1 MIELQ
6 EITRSFGPTR
16 VLDKVNLRME
26 SGETLCLRGE
36 SGCGKTT
43 LLRILAGLETPDLGT
58 VRIDGIDV
66 GEMPPYRRNLAFA
79 FQEPA
84 LWPHMTVYQNIR
96 FAIDKPDDARVQE
109 LLAEAEVESLANR
122 YPAEISGGQAKR
134 VALVRA
140 LAPRKKLLLLD
151 EPLTHLGPRLNAKML
166 DLILREVASTRSTLL
181 FVTHSEEEACRV
193 GGRLMVLPNL
203 SEEM

>member
-6 EITRSFGPTR
+6 GIAKSYGPTQ
-16 VLDKVNLRME
+16 VLEKLNLRME
-26 SGETLCLRGE
+26 SGEILCLQGE

-43 LLRILAGLETPDLGT
+43 LLRIIAGLEMPDRGT
-58 VRIDGIDV
+58 VQIEGVDV
-66 GEMPPYRRNLAFA
+66 RGVSPYRRNLSFA

-84 LWPHMTVYQNIR
+84 LWPHMTIHQNIR
-96 FAIDKPDDARVQE
+96 FAMDRPDEARVQE
-109 LLAEAEVESLANR
+109 LLAEAEVEPLAKR

-151 EPLTHLGPRLNAKML
+151 EPLSHLGPRLNAKML
-166 DLILREVASTRSTLL
+166 DLILREVASTGSTLL

>member
-6 EITRSFGPTR
+6 GIAKSFGPTP

-26 SGETLCLRGE
+26 SGETLCVRGE

-43 LLRILAGLETPDLGT
+43 LLRIIAGIETPDRGT
-58 VRIDGIDV
+58 VRIDGVDV
-66 GEMPPYRRNLAFA
+66 REMPPYRRNLAFA

-84 LWPHMTVYQNIR
+84 LWPHMTIHQNIQ
-96 FAIDKPDDARVQE
+96 FAMEQPDDARVRE
-109 LLAEAEVESLANR
+109 LLAEAEVESIAER

-151 EPLTHLGPRLNAKML
+151 EPLSHLGPRLNAKML
-166 DLILREVASTRSTLL
+166 DLILREVASVASTLL